1 MIRRGLV
8 AAEEAVVVP
17 RRLRRDVVVPL
28 RVRWLGV
35 GANGSEEFNG
45 DDVCTLYISMFY
57 TQSIQVIAI

>member
-28 RVRWLGV
+28 RVCWLGV
-35 GANGSEEFNG
+35 GANGSEEFNEM
-45 DDVCTLYISMFY
+45 DVCTLYIMFY